1 MTIQQFLILG
11 WTGLGVLAIFGICW
25 IYGLFTD
32 LPRIRFFCDVMMV
45 AALFMMLIGFGGR
58 AKQLRLAQE
67 REAAI
72 IRQAKAYD
80 QTGAKLLKQ
89 LTTVKKQTDGIQ
101 QHVAGKWQQSLTD
114 YQAAV
119 KAQQKKKKRSKKL
132 VYNPSKVVGEA
143 MTDKSKS
150 IKSCQKELKAAGKL
164 LGKLYQQRNNKKI
177 TVPYQDYSAALT
189 QTVKYY
195 NSAVTVNKLT
205 CRKYVDKNRQAAEK
219 TQAALAKLDQD

>member
-58 AKQLRLAQE
+58 AKQLRLAQD
-67 REAAI
+67 RKAAI

-89 LTTVKKQTDGIQ
+89 LTTVKEQTDGIQ
-101 QHVAGKWQQSLTD
+101 QHVAGK
-114 YQAAV
+114 
-119 KAQQKKKKRSKKL
+119 
-132 VYNPSKVVGEA
+132 
-143 MTDKSKS
+143 
-150 IKSCQKELKAAGKL
+150 
-164 LGKLYQQRNNKKI
+164 
-177 TVPYQDYSAALT
+177 
-189 QTVKYY
+189 
-195 NSAVTVNKLT
+195 
-205 CRKYVDKNRQAAEK
+205 
-219 TQAALAKLDQD
+219 